1 MSPNEAA
8 SAARTDVR
16 GNARERIFQTAR
28 DLFYRQGIRAVG
40 VETIAAEAGTTKM
53 SLYRH
58 FASKDE
64 LVAECL
70 RDQDR
75 EFWEWWDSV
84 VAQYPGQPRRQIE
97 ALFRSFETRCC
108 GERSQRGCPIVNA
121 AVEIT
126 EDSHPAL
133 AILEQHH
140 NEMLRRLRAICREMG
155 ARDPDK
161 LGDALMLLM
170 AGAYVSR
177 LVFHHHGPEESVADT
192 ARILIESPEIGAKA

>member
-1 MSPNEAA
+1 MSPNEVAEA
-8 SAARTDVR
+8 KTDVR
-16 GNARERIFQTAR
+16 GTARERIFQTAR

-40 VETIAAEAGTTKM
+40 VEAIAAEAGTTKM

-70 RDQDR
+70 KDQDR

-84 VAQYPGQPRRQIE
+84 VGQYAGQPRRQIE
-97 ALFRSFETRCC
+97 VLFNAFETRCC

-126 EDSHPAL
+126 DDHHPAL
-133 AILEQHH
+133 AILEEHH
-140 NEMLRRLRAICREMG
+140 AEMRRRLRAICREMG
-155 ARDPDK
+155 ARDPDR
-161 LGDALMLLM
+161 LADALMLLM
-170 AGAYVSR
+170 AGSYVSR
-177 LVFHHHGPEESVADT
+177 LIFHCHGPEESVADA
-192 ARILIESPEIGAKA
+192 ARILIESSDIGAAAR